1 MTEKYATNVNDI
13 KWIDILLETPI
24 SDYRKN
30 AISLILARYLINIKK
45 LPYTNAFD
53 IIKDWLNKCDPLRRL
68 DPNFNS
74 RVKSALEDAIQKG
87 IPPMS
92 LIKLREKNRS
102 TLTQLYTNVL
112 LWSNVCAVG
121 STLPDSAIV
130 NQ

>member
-1 MTEKYATNVNDI
+1 
-13 KWIDILLETPI
+13 
-24 SDYRKN
+24 
-30 AISLILARYLINIKK
+30 
-45 LPYTNAFD
+45 LPYSNAFD

-102 TLTQLYTNVL
+102 TLTQLYTSVL
-112 LWSNVCAVG
+112 LWNNVCAVG